1 MAHDTRAGNGGGAKS
16 TSQGGSEQGDHRDR
30 KELCGELGHSRQG
43 TRAPF
48 AVSSSRGMMFMSSLY
63 MLLRAEIYGAPGGQR
78 SVGQGRESHHLLQH
92 PFSAL
97 NQQRPAA
104 GTSSPPP
111 THSLPIQSSVVAF
124 AYVFAFD
131 ALRSLLLKDL
141 MLVDETTKVTPSGKS
156 FADVWLSTV
165 RRVHWRALQPL
176 FPPEARKKTR

>member
-1 MAHDTRAGNGGGAKS
+1 MSKEIIETEKSYVESLDILVKVPAH
-16 TSQGGSEQGDHRDR
+16 
-30 KELCGELGHSRQG
+30 
-43 TRAPF
+43 PF
-48 AVSSSRGMMFMSSLY
+48 AVLLSSPRHDY
-63 MLLRAEIYGAPGGQR
+63 MLLRAEIYGTPGGQR
-78 SVGQGRESHHLLQH
+78 SVGQGRESHHLFQH

-111 THSLPIQSSVVAF
+111 THSLPIQPSVVAF

-131 ALRSLLLKDL
+131 VLCSLLKDL

-165 RRVHWRALQPL
+165 RRVHWRALSNFSPSPL
-176 FPPEARKKTR
+176 MHVRRHTKWQAPSLT